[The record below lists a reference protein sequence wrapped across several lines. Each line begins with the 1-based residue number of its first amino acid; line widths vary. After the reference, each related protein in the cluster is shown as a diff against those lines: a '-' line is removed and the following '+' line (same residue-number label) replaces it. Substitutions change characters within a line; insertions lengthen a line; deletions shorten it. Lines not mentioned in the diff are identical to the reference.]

1 MNVNESRVC
10 GECPLVG
17 IVGGQRVCG
26 LDGIPLGSTF
36 YHYGCV
42 PANFIHTSQYEEM
55 DEEQR
60 QEVQELLFGG

>member
-1 MNVNESRVC
+1 MI
-10 GECPLVG
+10 GD
-17 IVGGQRVCG
+17 QRVCG
-26 LDGIPLGSTF
+26 LDGIPLGPTF

-55 DEEQR
+55 DEEQK